1 MMQMKGF
8 SGFKANLTSRR
19 HKKDRF
25 CGGLHLSLFSY
36 YSSLSAAQ
44 DSSGLLESEIW
55 YRLLIDLL
63 R

>member
-1 MMQMKGF
+1 MIQMKGF
-8 SGFKANLTSRR
+8 SGFKVNLTSRR

-55 YRLLIDLL
+55 
-63 R
+63 